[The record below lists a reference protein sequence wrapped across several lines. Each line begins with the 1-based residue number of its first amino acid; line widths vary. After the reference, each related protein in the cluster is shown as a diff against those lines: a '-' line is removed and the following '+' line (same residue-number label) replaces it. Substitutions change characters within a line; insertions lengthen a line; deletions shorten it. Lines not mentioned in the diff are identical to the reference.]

1 MIRVN
6 LNRSGHFISVMYNEN
21 EDLLVRYNIYGKKH
35 EYVSKYGNEYS
46 ITPLEDKY
54 HVEIDLIGNDK
65 SKPTEEYT
73 PVKQDAE
80 VKQASKQQ
88 NNKKK
93 NNNSANE
100 TTKANEVKAAEAAA
114 VDHMLAEDV
123 DKSYTPENE

>member
-6 LNRSGHFISVMYNEN
+6 LNRSGHFVSVMYNEN

-46 ITPLEDKY
+46 ITPLENKY
-54 HVEIDLIGNDK
+54 HVEIDLIGTDK
-65 SKPTEEYT
+65 SKPASDYT
-73 PVKQDAE
+73 PIKQDAE

-93 NNNSANE
+93 NNNSTRDASKE
-100 TTKANEVKAAEAAA
+100 AEVKAAQAAA

-123 DKSYTPENE
+123 DKNYTPEED